1 MKCLLFLL
9 MCMLPVLSHGQKIYE
24 EYYPEGQLYLVGY
37 INEQNGKPEGHWI
50 AYHHNGQKA
59 REGNYKNGLEEGVFI
74 EYDEYGHIACSYT
87 FSKGKLEGPYEQ
99 YFFSNS
105 HEGKTLIKA
114 RGNYRNNKK
123 HGHECIYDEVGRII
137 NRRWYENGLIMDDT
151 IMAQNG
157 IFYIYGDISD
167 NDNNPVVKFQPY
179 TPQQRAAWKR
189 QALGAGQSKDTHSGR
204 SKKKVRKNKRT
215 KPQQP
220 PSRQQPITPQKQKF
234 KTNNKGAIELT
245 S

>member
-1 MKCLLFLL
+1 
-9 MCMLPVLSHGQKIYE
+9 
-24 EYYPEGQLYLVGY
+24 
-37 INEQNGKPEGHWI
+37 
-50 AYHHNGQKA
+50 
-59 REGNYKNGLEEGVFI
+59 
-74 EYDEYGHIACSYT
+74 
-87 FSKGKLEGPYEQ
+87 
-99 YFFSNS
+99 
-105 HEGKTLIKA
+105 
-114 RGNYRNNKK
+114 
-123 HGHECIYDEVGRII
+123 
-137 NRRWYENGLIMDDT
+137 MDDT

-179 TPQQRAAWKR
+179 TPQQRAAWQR
-189 QALGAGQSKDTHSGR
+189 QALGAGLSKDTHSGR
-204 SKKKVRKNKRT
+204 SKKKVRKNKRA